1 MTRPMGTVSITTR
14 MVPATKDTGSRISS
28 MVMVR
33 RPGLIMLVTRVIIAM
48 ERSTEE
54 AISCGLTDQRTPVNS
69 SKTTFTVMASTRGL
83 MAANMTANGRI
94 TKWKVKGSLLG
105 KTAENMR
112 VNTSMIKRRE
122 MECLRGLMAVN
133 TMDNGKTESSMA
145 KDFTIQAAETLRRV
159 NGLTESVC
167 AGLMRLRQLI
177 QARFRLKLVQVW
189 QVKRQPMQD
198 AVKKK

>member
-1 MTRPMGTVSITTR
+1 MEVGTKVSTE
-14 MVPATKDTGSRISS
+14 
-28 MVMVR
+28 
-33 RPGLIMLVTRVIIAM
+33 M

-54 AISCGLTDQRTPVNS
+54 AISSGLTDQRTPESSPKTIFTAMVFTNGKTAVNMTGNG
-69 SKTTFTVMASTRGL
+69 KTT
-83 MAANMTANGRI
+83 
-94 TKWKVKGSLLG
+94 KWTVKGSLLG